1 MTNKLYTYLQYCVY
15 GLKFLTTTKG
25 IILMD
30 CDDKFFVSRSP
41 QDQNSIFPD
50 DVESEFVWIKLHN
63 FFNTILNTEWT
74 SD

>member
-50 DVESEFVWIKLHN
+50 DVESEFV
-63 FFNTILNTEWT
+63 
-74 SD
+74 